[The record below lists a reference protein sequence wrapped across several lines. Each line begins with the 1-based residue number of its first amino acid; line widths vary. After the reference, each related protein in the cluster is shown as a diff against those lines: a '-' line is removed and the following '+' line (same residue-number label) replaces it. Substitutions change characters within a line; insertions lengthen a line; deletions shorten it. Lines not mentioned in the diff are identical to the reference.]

1 MATDSSSSTL
11 AKKRQASLTPAE
23 QSARLTAWAAQLTD
37 SKKSGSYRLTCT
49 LEQLRSS
56 VALAGLRLIEV
67 DLKGVKGKQN
77 FIAALAAGA
86 QFPAEFGMNW
96 DALADALCDAQ
107 LLKATGLVL
116 LLCNTTNSLGL
127 AVNDREIA
135 TDIFADT
142 VLYWQQRNTPSWIF
156 YA

>member
-1 MATDSSSSTL
+1 MATNSSSSTL

-23 QSARLTAWAAQLTD
+23 QSALLTAWAQQLSD

-56 VALAGLRLIEV
+56 VAAAGLGLLEV

-86 QFPAEFGMNW
+86 HFPPEFGMNW

-107 LLKATGLVL
+107 LLSATGFALVL
-116 LLCNTTNSLGL
+116 NNATNSLGL
-127 AVNDREIA
+127 SANDREIA

-142 VLYWQQRNTPSWIF
+142 VLYWQQRNTPCWIF

>member
-1 MATDSSSSTL
+1 MTKRALPSDLVSTRQTPLNEAEQNALLAAWTKQLKDYKKSSSY
-11 AKKRQASLTPAE
+11 
-23 QSARLTAWAAQLTD
+23 
-37 SKKSGSYRLTCT
+37 GVTCT
-49 LEQLRSS
+49 LAQLRSS
-56 VALAGLRLIEV
+56 VATAGLRLIEV

-77 FIAALAAGA
+77 FIAALAQGA

-107 LLKATGLVL
+107 LLKAQGFTL
-116 LLCNTTNSLGL
+116 LLRNATKSLGL
-127 AVNDREIA
+127 ALNDSEIA

-142 VLYWQQRNTPSWIF
+142 VLYWQQRSTPCWIF